1 MMSGQSFYS
10 QTGEAGISAVESGVL
25 SEADLWQPEKS
36 EHDFQIDGD
45 VGVDIAAGVGVDGG
59 GKEEVDVTEEDD
71 WEGHFDGEAAGESDE
86 SGDYWDAS

>member
-45 VGVDIAAGVGVDGG
+45 VGVDGG
-59 GKEEVDVTEEDD
+59 GKEEVDVTVEDD
-71 WEGHFDGEAAGESDE
+71 WEGRGSMP
-86 SGDYWDAS
+86 